1 MLLFSGS
8 ALNRNEITVVSRY
21 KARDRDPEKK
31 YQDSETLLPSKV
43 EDILKNLKG
52 PTPVFP

>member
-21 KARDRDPEKK
+21 KARDREPEKK
-31 YQDSETLLPSKV
+31 YQETLLQSKV